1 MTSMLPPTR
10 DLPPGRHIQIR
21 AELER
26 AVTGRRKSSRLAVPI
41 LAAAAAVA
49 VVATGV
55 MLFRP
60 GTTEPTPAVQI
71 TPSPTSA
78 QKVRETFGL
87 APERIAAIEE
97 GCTKS
102 SGVPGKLTL
111 HQFDLVGTDG
121 FALLYTDK
129 AYVACQIDRGGKQY
143 KAGGYQPMYIG
154 YLAGHFAMDAGGSF
168 PGGDTNPNFPEL
180 AGAPGYRV
188 FAGRVDSSVARI
200 TYRAPDGKTAEAKI
214 ANGTYLVR
222 MMYPSTWKATGDEN
236 GSSEMRVYDAA
247 GNLLGGTG
255 FEQEEKCWTM
265 PGTNIT
271 LPDHDPIEKVETA
284 TKKCQPAPRWEWLQ

>member
-26 AVTGRRKSSRLAVPI
+26 AVGDRRKSSRLAVPI
-41 LAAAAAVA
+41 LAATAAVA

-60 GTTEPTPAVQI
+60 GPTEHLPAVQV
-71 TPSPTSA
+71 TTSPSSA
-78 QKVRETFGL
+78 PKVRETFGL
-87 APERIAAIEE
+87 SPERIAAIEE
-97 GCTKS
+97 GCAKS

-154 YLAGHFAMDAGGSF
+154 YLAGHFAIDAGGSY

-236 GSSEMRVYDAA
+236 GVGQEMRVYDAA
-247 GNLLGGTG
+247 GNLLGTSA
-255 FEQEEKCWTM
+255 EQEKKCWTM
-265 PGTNIT
+265 PGVKET
-271 LPDHDPIEKVETA
+271 LPDHRPIELVETP
-284 TKKCQPAPRWEWLQ
+284 TMKCQPAPRWEWLQ